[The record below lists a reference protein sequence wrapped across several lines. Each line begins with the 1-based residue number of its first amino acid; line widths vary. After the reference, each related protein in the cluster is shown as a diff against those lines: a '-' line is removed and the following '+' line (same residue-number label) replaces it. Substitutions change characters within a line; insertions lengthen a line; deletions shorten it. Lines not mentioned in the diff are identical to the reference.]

1 MPTCQIISLGQSGL
15 LAQREFRITATAASL
30 CIKPSVFSLRPHNSP
45 VRQGEAPVVLILEKT
60 SVKEAKWLVRGH
72 TAGMVGSGLTLA
84 WLPQPCFRVRSSARS
99 IVKALDKR
107 CQIFSRNFTSV
118 YAPRESV
125 TLITPRPVSGDSM
138 LSFCLFGK
146 GKIGSHTSSITR
158 RSGHFLYAY

>member
-60 SVKEAKWLVRGH
+60 SIKEAKWLVRGH
-72 TAGMVGSGLTLA
+72 TAGMVGSELTLA
-84 WLPQPCFRVRSSARS
+84 WLPRPSFRVRSSAWS

-107 CQIFSRNFTSV
+107 CQTFSRNFTSV

-125 TLITPRPVSGDSM
+125 TLNHTQASVGGLHAFILLIWKRKNRVSHI
-138 LSFCLFGK
+138 LNN
-146 GKIGSHTSSITR
+146 
-158 RSGHFLYAY
+158 